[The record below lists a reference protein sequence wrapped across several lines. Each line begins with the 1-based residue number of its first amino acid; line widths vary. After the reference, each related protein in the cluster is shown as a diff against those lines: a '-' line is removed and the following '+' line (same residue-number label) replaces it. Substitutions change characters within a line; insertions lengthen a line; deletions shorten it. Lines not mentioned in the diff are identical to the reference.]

1 MSLLSGIELLSVL
14 VIIRI
19 LFLLGLR
26 LRARTSNVIL
36 LFIIAVLLVALISLS
51 KLTMALF
58 RATLF
63 LGALL
68 VLFVLISFRH
78 S

>member
-14 VIIRI
+14 VIIGI

-36 LFIIAVLLVALISLS
+36 LFIIGVLLVALISLS

-58 RATLF
+58 RAILF